1 MLNPFCRKSRG
12 FLFLHFE
19 EFSGIIRRI
28 EEAFAGIVLASKFC
42 LVGVA
47 LFGARA
53 LQKKTP
59 GQKVPSSSPAVARPS
74 NTSCLLLIMKMVN
87 MRGNIRMIKM
97 IMKIKMI
104 KDLYDK
110 EIRIKDMDEND
121 KG

>member
-1 MLNPFCRKSRG
+1 MPGGRG
-12 FLFLHFE
+12 VV
-19 EFSGIIRRI
+19 RRP
-28 EEAFAGIVLASKFC
+28 GSP
-42 LVGVA
+42 
-47 LFGARA
+47 
-53 LQKKTP
+53 KKTP

-87 MRGNIRMIKM
+87 MRGNIRMMKM

-121 KG
+121 KK